1 MRSSSSISTRH
12 ASFLKDEG
20 GRGLLSFADGF
31 FFYLIMY
38 SPSLL
43 EMNAR
48 QTDVFIFDCD
58 GVIWKGDSL
67 IEGIPNV
74 LQRLREAGKR

>member
-1 MRSSSSISTRH
+1 
-12 ASFLKDEG
+12 
-20 GRGLLSFADGF
+20 
-31 FFYLIMY
+31 MY